1 MTATLITSASSME
14 KEPLSMENELL
25 PIVVWENID
34 PIQREEMSENRK
46 ASTQQRMIEM
56 KMNARKKQID
66 YAQIV
71 LGDDWILW
79 DTAMKILNEINSD
92 DEVSPVIKEIERAP
106 KPKKEKNTSTSS
118 SKSSQVG
125 PKKSKALPIRQ
136 KQVQAS
142 KLKLK
147 K

>member
-1 MTATLITSASSME
+1 MERKLSSME
-14 KEPLSMENELL
+14 KEPLSILQ
-25 PIVVWENID
+25 WENID
-34 PIQREEMSENRK
+34 PIQRKEMSENIK
-46 ASTQQRMIEM
+46 ENSKQREIEM
-56 KMNARKKQID
+56 EMNARKKQID

-125 PKKSKALPIRQ
+125 LKKSKALPIRQ
-136 KQVQAS
+136 K
-142 KLKLK
+142 
-147 K
+147 